1 MIKVHTVILTDGSRD
16 YPYLISGCKTN
27 AKGKPAPYSK
37 ADARKMAIQKLWET
51 EFAPYTHKRIGG
63 VSVLQLSVASDEYR
77 WALLE
82 KSFSVKAHIVKSIK
96 EGDISTSTK
105 RNADGSKKRHRSTTP
120 KATTPK
126 ATTPKATT
134 PKAIKEAAIDALAN
148 GVISAEELENFLLS
162 RAASRAA

>member
-126 ATTPKATT
+126 A
-134 PKAIKEAAIDALAN
+134 IKEAAIDALAN